1 MIKVIRDDKETGYL
15 SNYYLAPMDF
25 EGLTNYRFAESV
37 FQSLKYKKVK
47 SRNIYRTMAPSTA
60 YLRGQKIK
68 PLRQDWEKV
77 KIPLMTQVMFEKF
90 WQNEKLLDRLLDTG
104 EEEFEFVNT
113 YHDNFWGVCYCED
126 CAKKRESGE
135 LISQNQEGKCL
146 FEARQLLRDKLKH
159 DAEKAHRKAIRSLK
173 EILEPEQDSEDN
185 FGEI

>member
-1 MIKVIRDDKETGYL
+1 
-15 SNYYLAPMDF
+15 
-25 EGLTNYRFAESV
+25 
-37 FQSLKYKKVK
+37 
-47 SRNIYRTMAPSTA
+47 MAPSTA

-126 CAKKRESGE
+126 CVKKRESGE